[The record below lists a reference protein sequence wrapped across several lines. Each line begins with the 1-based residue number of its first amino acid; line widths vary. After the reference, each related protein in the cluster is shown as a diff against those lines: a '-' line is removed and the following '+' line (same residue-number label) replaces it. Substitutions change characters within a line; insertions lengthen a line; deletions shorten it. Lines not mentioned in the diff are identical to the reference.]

1 MDDALVPCRLGM
13 WLCPWC
19 WPVRGL
25 AATFLSLVLEA
36 DSRGPAWLALAVVLT
51 RTLCVICPR
60 CWRRPGSLLQARA
73 QLGMEKAGCCLP
85 PECPLPDVFLVLS

>member
-1 MDDALVPCRLGM
+1 MQMDDALVPCRLGM

-51 RTLCVICPR
+51 RTPVHDLSKVLAATWCSPIGAGSAR
-60 CWRRPGSLLQARA
+60 DGEGWR
-73 QLGMEKAGCCLP
+73 LP
-85 PECPLPDVFLVLS
+85 TS